1 MWYSFLSTNNHS
13 NKLKSAITT
22 KSPSTS
28 SSLPATVAGSSS
40 TTTTAAS
47 QKHTLA
53 TYQLLSQNDPS
64 AAVVVGGEDDDEDF
78 NLNNSSI
85 CCSLSESSFSD
96 DFEFDQLSV
105 KSRTGTI
112 MSAETGDSYEVS
124 KDIEKHYYKSI
135 SCLICTISITMLPI
149 L

>member
-1 MWYSFLSTNNHS
+1 MWYSFLSTNKHS

-28 SSLPATVAGSSS
+28 SPLPAAAAGSSS

-64 AAVVVGGEDDDEDF
+64 AAVVVGGEDDDDEDF

-124 KDIEKHYYKSI
+124 RIWKNI
-135 SCLICTISITMLPI
+135 ITKVFRA
-149 L
+149 